1 MQYTRRF
8 VFVHY
13 DDLAGVQF
21 KQLEKVTDKLFVFV
35 PEGVASVPMW
45 LVRQTQ
51 EMGRDLVWVDIG
63 EATYDEAQLAIGF
76 HAGQLHTQTD
86 PGVEFVLLS
95 GAEEAEALVDFM
107 QASGRPAVRARRRS
121 REEDGR
127 PSGETAD
134 ASPEAPSATKA
145 PSAPEEEIEDLDLEV
160 LNAAASEHGDGRRG
174 GAASYNGNSVAT
186 PAAVPTST
194 VVEREARAEDIVREL
209 IRAGQRPPSLAKL
222 RSYLVLYGSGV
233 GCERDAEEVIGAM
246 VEKGEIAVSGERVVY
261 RF

>member
-21 KQLEKVTDKLFVFV
+21 KQLEKVTDRLFVFV
-35 PEGVASVPMW
+35 PAGVTSVPMW

-51 EMGRDLVWVDIG
+51 DMGRDLEWLDLG

-76 HAGQLHTQTD
+76 HAGQLHAQTD

-107 QASGRPAVRARRRS
+107 QASGRPAVRARRRA
-121 REEDGR
+121 RQEGGG
-127 PSGETAD
+127 PFGKTAD
-134 ASPEAPSATKA
+134 PPPEAVSE
-145 PSAPEEEIEDLDLEV
+145 PEEEAEDLDLEV
-160 LNAAASEHGDGRRG
+160 ATGTAGENGRHGGGGPHDGSAVAAP
-174 GAASYNGNSVAT
+174 V
-186 PAAVPTST
+186 AVPTS
-194 VVEREARAEDIVREL
+194 VVAERDTRAEAVVRDL

-233 GCERDAEEVIGAM
+233 GGERDAEEVIGAM
-246 VEKGEIAVSGERVVY
+246 AEKGEIAVSGERVVY